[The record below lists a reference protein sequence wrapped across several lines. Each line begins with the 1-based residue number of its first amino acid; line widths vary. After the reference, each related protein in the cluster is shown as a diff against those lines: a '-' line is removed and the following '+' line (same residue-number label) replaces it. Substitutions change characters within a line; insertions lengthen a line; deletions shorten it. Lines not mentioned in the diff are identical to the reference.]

1 MTYIVDQGLF
11 KQLGLLDW
19 SDICHRSMSTYD
31 LDKECY
37 TITLWDREYAI
48 YPHEGTIETLSS
60 EFGEQHDYFHVFI
73 VNYLIQVKDIPLA
86 GEWISEKDIAGGVTF
101 FRGPHVIPTK
111 QLSDTFL
118 NDTETFCRV
127 CELLHGEPLEMAD
140 AAYRFSISPRI
151 AVAVLYWQGDEDF
164 PAESKLLFDRSI
176 SEHFALDTV
185 FALAVEVCSR
195 LASAGSQPI

>member
-31 LDKECY
+31 PDKECY
-37 TITLWDREYAI
+37 TIALWDREYAI
-48 YPHEGTIETLSS
+48 YPHAGRIEMLNSK
-60 EFGEQHDYFHVFI
+60 FGEQHEYFHVFI
-73 VNYLIQVKDIPLA
+73 VNYLIQVRDIPLA
-86 GEWISEKDIAGGVTF
+86 DEWISEKDIAGGVTF

-111 QLSDTFL
+111 LLSDTFL

-127 CELLHGEPLEMAD
+127 CDLLQGESLEMAD
-140 AAYRFSISPRI
+140 AAYRFNISPRI

-164 PAESKLLFDRSI
+164 PAEAKLLFDRSI

-195 LASAGSQPI
+195 LASVVSQPI